1 MEHESC
7 RHLLSSLSDYID
19 GDLGVELC
27 EAIDHHLQDCD
38 NCRIVVDSLRKTV
51 RLYREN
57 SVEVEIPIEVRSR
70 LYTRLDL
77 IEFINRK

>member
-7 RHLLSSLSDYID
+7 RHLLNSLSDYID
-19 GDLGVELC
+19 GDLGIELC
-27 EAIDHHLQDCD
+27 EAIDHHLQDCE

-57 SVEVEIPIEVRSR
+57 SIEVEIPIEVRSR

-77 IEFINRK
+77 TEFIDRK